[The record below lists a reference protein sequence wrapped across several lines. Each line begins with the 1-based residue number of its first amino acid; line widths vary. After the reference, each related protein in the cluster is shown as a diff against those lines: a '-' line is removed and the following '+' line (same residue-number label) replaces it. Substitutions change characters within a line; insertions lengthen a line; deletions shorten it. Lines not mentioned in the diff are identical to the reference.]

1 MKNETAVIAAEKLLS
16 VMAEMT
22 ETLNNLLAFANEQET
37 LITSQDIEGLAALR
51 EKEEELI
58 SEMGRQEEE
67 RAEAAAALAYAV
79 GVEKGA
85 NMDQLIANI
94 GDLQYKS
101 RLIVTKKTMA
111 ETVATLSKQNAKN
124 GELLKYHINYTDYMI
139 NLLLVPRSKSNFYNV
154 QGVRKDDSRNLNL
167 LDFHI

>member
-1 MKNETAVIAAEKLLS
+1 MKNETASVAAEKLLS
-16 VMAEMT
+16 VMAEMM
-22 ETLNNLLAFANEQET
+22 ETLNSLLACSREQET
-37 LITSQDIEGLAALR
+37 LITSQDIEGLNALR

-58 SEMGRQEEE
+58 SEMGIQEEE
-67 RAEAAAALAYAV
+67 RGKAAAALASAL
-79 GVEKGA
+79 GVEISA
-85 NMDQLIANI
+85 HMDQLIANI

-101 RLIVTKKTMA
+101 KLLMAKKNMA
-111 ETVATLSKQNAKN
+111 EIVDSLSKQNAKN

-139 NLLLVPRSKSNFYNV
+139 NLLLVPRSRSNFYNV